1 MNDKLQFINIHL
13 YLKSLFFKIQMNT
26 NYEDETILD
35 LTAINKLKIKDYN
48 SQNIEFEKFTK
59 LTTLILPYHSLYN
72 EKLIKLTNLTEL
84 HITPDLGTN
93 FEALELREKR
103 GIFGLRNLTN
113 LKKLTIENNYY
124 FQDFDIFDKKLE
136 LLIIKN
142 NNNFNVCKLCGK

>member
-1 MNDKLQFINIHL
+1 
-13 YLKSLFFKIQMNT
+13 MNT

-35 LTAINKLKIKDYN
+35 LTSIDKLRIIDYN

-59 LTTLILPYHSLYN
+59 LTTLTLPYYSLYN

-84 HITPDLGTN
+84 HITPHLGTN
-93 FEALELREKR
+93 FETLELRERR

-124 FQDFDIFDKKLE
+124 FNDFHIFDKKLE
-136 LLIIKN
+136 LSIIKN
-142 NNNFNVCKLCGK
+142 NNNFNVCILCKK